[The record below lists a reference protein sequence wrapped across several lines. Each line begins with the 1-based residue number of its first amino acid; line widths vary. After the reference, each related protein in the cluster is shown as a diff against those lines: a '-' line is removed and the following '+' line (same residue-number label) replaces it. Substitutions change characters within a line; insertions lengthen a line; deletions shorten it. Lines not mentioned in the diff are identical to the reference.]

1 MQLNSR
7 EIDKLLETAGSG
19 QPVQTMLDYFAV
31 QVDYQIQTQLV
42 SELMARYVEVSRQ
55 LELRNRQLQQSDA
68 SRREAQRIAALGN
81 WRLNLATRRL
91 WWSDIMKE
99 LLDLDLDCDDSH
111 ETELHRFL
119 DAVYSDDL
127 PLIQTTLDALDR
139 GIEPPPVQ
147 IRLVTKDGQIKW
159 MHIRCVINREAGK
172 NQLVHGT
179 IQDITA
185 TKLIEEKLKKYND
198 HLEELVAEKVKVI
211 TATQLSTIYALVKLA
226 ESRDDETGDHI
237 GRTAAYCKF
246 LAEKLLER
254 GEYPDVVNPEFV
266 EAITNASPLHDIGKV
281 GIPDAI
287 LLKPGKLT
295 PEEFEIMKTHV
306 TVGHKTLASVQ
317 EQCGVNAFLQT
328 GMEITLCHHE
338 KWDGSGYPNGLK
350 GEAIP
355 LSARIMALADVY
367 DALRSKRVYK
377 DGFSHEESVEI
388 IRRESGRHF
397 DPHLVELFLQ
407 HHQEFCRIF
416 EENIQLLDG

>member
-281 GIPDAI
+281 GIPDAMSYHAI
-287 LLKPGKLT
+287 PAVLYTSPEAAGIGLTEQAAREQGIDIQTASLSLRYSGRFLAEVQGGDGICKVIADGRGERLLGVHLLGRYASELISGVAPLMESG
-295 PEEFEIMKTHV
+295 MKIADLKKAVYAHP
-306 TVGHKTLASVQ
+306 TVGELLRDTLFA
-317 EQCGVNAFLQT
+317 
-328 GMEITLCHHE
+328 
-338 KWDGSGYPNGLK
+338 LK
-350 GEAIP
+350 
-355 LSARIMALADVY
+355 
-367 DALRSKRVYK
+367 
-377 DGFSHEESVEI
+377 
-388 IRRESGRHF
+388 
-397 DPHLVELFLQ
+397 
-407 HHQEFCRIF
+407 
-416 EENIQLLDG
+416 